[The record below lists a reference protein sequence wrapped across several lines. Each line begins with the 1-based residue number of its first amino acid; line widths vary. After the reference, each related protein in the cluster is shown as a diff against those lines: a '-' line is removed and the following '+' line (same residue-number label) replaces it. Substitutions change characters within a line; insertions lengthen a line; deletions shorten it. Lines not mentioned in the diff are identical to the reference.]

1 MNLITADFILTCNDN
16 FEIIKDGA
24 LVFEKEILEI
34 GEKQTLLEK
43 YPNAKRIDSPKNSV
57 LLPGLI
63 NPHVHLEFSANTTT
77 LHYG

>member
-57 LLPGLI
+57 LLHGLI
-63 NPHVHLEFSANTTT
+63 NPHVHLEF
-77 LHYG
+77 